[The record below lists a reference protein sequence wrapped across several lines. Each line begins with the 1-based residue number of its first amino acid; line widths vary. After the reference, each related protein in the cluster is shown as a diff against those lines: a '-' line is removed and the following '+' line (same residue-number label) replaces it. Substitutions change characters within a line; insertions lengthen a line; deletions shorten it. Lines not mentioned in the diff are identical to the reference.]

1 MHNECVAPENQVI
14 TFFMRG
20 VGHAISRCR
29 NLLKVNQ
36 EGVRQLLKL
45 VTLPKI
51 DSYNFSAYIE
61 HNFIHYLRETMDW
74 VDYKQIQ
81 NFEVGITPLFLDY
94 LNEFEKLKDY
104 YAADFRDRKSW
115 KKLIDKVLS
124 KHNDRS
130 TLIRVLTEQNKQ
142 HHCGIRTLANIDL
155 LGNENTV
162 AVVTGQQVG
171 ICSGPL
177 YTIYKTVTAIKLA
190 EQLSAQFPDY
200 NFVPVFWVENDDHD
214 FEEINKVNVLNPG
227 GDVQTIEYLFGGKPF
242 ERNPGPVGSIVID
255 SFIDNFFDTLQ
266 AQLQDSEF
274 KLPLFAALRGY
285 YRAGVPL
292 GAAFVGLMNQVFEDS
307 GLVFLDPRNAELKKI
322 LKPVFQKEI
331 AGMSKTSQMVI
342 DTSAGLEEHY
352 HAQIKAKSINLFMLH
367 KGGRYLI
374 EPRENDYS
382 LKGTRQFFSKEEL
395 NGIVENSPELI
406 SPNVVLRPICQ
417 DAILPT
423 LAYVGGPS
431 EVAYFA
437 QLKPVYE
444 FFDVHMPVVYPRA
457 SATIVEEK
465 VKNILEKYQVDFTEI
480 WSDID
485 PLLIRIAE
493 QVSEVKVDALFD
505 QLHRRIHEAVAESR
519 FGIQQIDPTLSG
531 VIDSTLSRIESQLNV
546 LKEKTQ
552 SAQQRRQEVTIKQIQ
567 KVAANIFPKSNFQ
580 EREFNVV
587 S

>member
-1 MHNECVAPENQVI
+1 
-14 TFFMRG
+14 
-20 VGHAISRCR
+20 
-29 NLLKVNQ
+29 
-36 EGVRQLLKL
+36 
-45 VTLPKI
+45 
-51 DSYNFSAYIE
+51 
-61 HNFIHYLRETMDW
+61 MDW

-81 NFEVGITPLFLDY
+81 NFEVGITPLFVDY
-94 LNEFEKLKDY
+94 LNDFEKLKDY
-104 YAADFRDRKSW
+104 YAADFRDRKNW

-124 KHNDRS
+124 KLRDRS

-200 NFVPVFWVENDDHD
+200 NFVPVFWVENEDHD
-214 FEEINKVNVLNPG
+214 FEEINKLNVLNPAG
-227 GDVQTIEYLFGGKPF
+227 EVQTIEYLFGGKPF

-255 SFIDNFFDTLQ
+255 SFIDNFFDRLQ
-266 AQLQDSEF
+266 AQLQESEF
-274 KLPLFAALRGY
+274 KLPLFTALRGY
-285 YRAGVPL
+285 YRSGATL
-292 GAAFVGLMNQVFEDS
+292 GAAFVGLMNQMFEDS
-307 GLVFLDPRNAELKKI
+307 GLVFLDPMNVELKKI

-331 AGMSKTSQMVI
+331 AGLSKTSQMVV

-352 HAQIKAKSINLFMLH
+352 HAQIKAKSINLFMMH

-395 NGIVENSPELI
+395 NDIVENSPELI

-423 LAYVGGPS
+423 IAYVGGPS

-444 FFDVHMPVVYPRA
+444 FFDVQMPVVYPRA
-457 SATIVEEK
+457 SVTIMEEK
-465 VKNILEKYQVDFTEI
+465 VKNILEKFQVDFTEI

-493 QVSEVKVDALFD
+493 QVSEVKVDVLFD
-505 QLHRRIHEAVAESR
+505 LLHRRIHEAVAESR

-531 VIDSTLSRIESQLNV
+531 AIDSTLSRIESQLNV

-587 S
+587 YYMNKYGPDFVKWLNGEIIIDRFQHQLIEL

>member
-1 MHNECVAPENQVI
+1 
-14 TFFMRG
+14 
-20 VGHAISRCR
+20 
-29 NLLKVNQ
+29 
-36 EGVRQLLKL
+36 
-45 VTLPKI
+45 
-51 DSYNFSAYIE
+51 
-61 HNFIHYLRETMDW
+61 MDW

-81 NFEVGITPLFLDY
+81 NFEVGITPLFVDY
-94 LNEFEKLKDY
+94 LNDFEKLKDY
-104 YAADFRDRKSW
+104 YAADFRDRKNW

-124 KHNDRS
+124 KQRDRS

-200 NFVPVFWVENDDHD
+200 NFVPVFWVENEDHD
-214 FEEINKVNVLNPG
+214 FEEINKLNVLNPAG
-227 GDVQTIEYLFGGKPF
+227 EVQTIEYLFGGKPF

-255 SFIDNFFDTLQ
+255 SFIDNFFDRLQ
-266 AQLQDSEF
+266 AQLQESEF
-274 KLPLFAALRGY
+274 KLPLFTALRGY
-285 YRAGVPL
+285 YRSGATL
-292 GAAFVGLMNQVFEDS
+292 GAAFVGLMNQMFEDS
-307 GLVFLDPRNAELKKI
+307 GLVFLDPMNVELKKI

-331 AGMSKTSQMVI
+331 AGLSKTSQMVV

-352 HAQIKAKSINLFMLH
+352 HAQIKAKSINLFMMH

-395 NGIVENSPELI
+395 NDIVENSPELI

-423 LAYVGGPS
+423 IAYVGGPS

-444 FFDVHMPVVYPRA
+444 FFDVQMPVVYPRA
-457 SATIVEEK
+457 SVTIMEEK
-465 VKNILEKYQVDFTEI
+465 VKNILEKFQVDFTEI

-493 QVSEVKVDALFD
+493 QVSEVKVDVLFD
-505 QLHRRIHEAVAESR
+505 LLHRRIHEAVAESR

-531 VIDSTLSRIESQLNV
+531 AIDSTLSRIESQLNV

-587 S
+587 YYMNKYGPDFVKWLNGEIIIDRFQHQLIEL